1 VSQNGINGG
10 VNRRVVRRTRGFFDG
25 KSTTLVAGLGFTFIA
40 AVSVIDYL
48 IKLDLSLALFYL
60 MPIALVTWN
69 LGRRWGGVAVVLS
82 TVASFVAD
90 AASVSNHSVVP
101 YWSSLVRLAAFLAIA
116 MLAATLRAIID
127 AQWERV
133 EHESEVSSDLREMND
148 VKDTLL
154 HAVSH
159 DLKNPLAGILGAM
172 QTIRRD
178 DELHL
183 SEAERESLYEV
194 IEQSGRKMNRLID
207 DLIDLDRIDRGKLQP
222 NRKPTDLGELTRRV
236 ARECPDMETHPVRVE
251 SDEIHVDLDAAK
263 VERIIEN
270 LLVNASRHTPPGTS
284 VQVRVQ
290 GRSNGAVLIVEDEG
304 PGIPDELK
312 AVLFEPFRQGD
323 TSSGRGMGIGLSLV
337 QRFAQLHGGSA
348 YIEDREGGG
357 ARFVVTLP
365 GTVYESSGDAE
376 GTPADALR
384 LRAV

>member
-1 VSQNGINGG
+1 VSQNGIGGG
-10 VNRRVVRRTRGFFDG
+10 VNRGVVRRTRGFFDG
-25 KSTTLVAGLGFTFIA
+25 RSTALVAGLGFTFIA
-40 AVSVIDYL
+40 AVGVIDYL

-82 TVASFVAD
+82 TLAAFLADMASM
-90 AASVSNHSVVP
+90 NHSDEP
-101 YWSSLVRLAAFLAIA
+101 YWSSVVRLAAFLAVA
-116 MLAATLRAIID
+116 LLAATLRAIID

-133 EHESEVSSDLREMND
+133 EHESEVSSGLREMND

-159 DLKNPLAGILGAM
+159 DLKHPLAGILGAM

-251 SDEIHVDLDAAK
+251 SDEIRVDLDAAK

-270 LLVNASRHTPPGTS
+270 LLVNTSRHTPPGTS

-290 GRSNGAVLIVEDEG
+290 RRSNGAVLIVEDEG

-337 QRFAQLHGGSA
+337 ERFAQLHGGSA

-357 ARFVVTLP
+357 ARFVITLP
-365 GTVYESSGDAE
+365 GTVHEAS
-376 GTPADALR
+376 ADADDAAADPLR